1 MHIHGMPNPSSAA
14 RPGVTVRLDPEAH
27 ARLQQIARAEHRSV
41 AAVLERLVEREI
53 KARDEAERVIR
64 VHVAPELEGLPQ
76 GEILRHEGESD
87 AAHARRSATLKALF
101 GER

>member
-1 MHIHGMPNPSSAA
+1 MPNANTAS

-27 ARLQQIARAEHRSV
+27 ARLQQIAKAEHRSV

-53 KARDEAERVIR
+53 HARNEAERVIR
-64 VHVAPELEGLPQ
+64 VHVAPELEGQPQ
-76 GEILRHEGESD
+76 GEIIREAGETD
-87 AAHARRSATLKALF
+87 AAYRRRSATLRKLF